1 MKQRKKYLL
10 FPILLFLLMIST
22 FGWKTA
28 EATGN
33 NSWSVLSE
41 SEARAQNLGNQPLL
55 ETERTVLE
63 KPTPRTFC
71 FVKRGAVQVVKY
83 DKNTN
88 ARLAGAQF
96 TIYDRW
102 GCIVQVIES
111 NYNGVAYTN
120 TLPLGYYSIKE
131 TKAPAGYKLESSVRT
146 FNLLKNGQLVCFTK
160 CNEPLPIQK
169 GSLKI
174 VKTGEDNQVLAGAS
188 FDVFNA
194 NNQFVGRIATNVNGV
209 AYLGNLPYGTY
220 KLIEIK
226 APADYQ
232 LDSTPKYVTVSSSS
246 PEGTAT
252 IYITNKKAV
261 GSLQIIKKDEQGKLL
276 AGANFNVY
284 NSKNQVVGTI
294 VTNTNG
300 VATLNNLPYGE
311 YTVLET
317 IAPEGYEKDPTLHD
331 VTISKDNANGVAK
344 ITVVN
349 KKKVTT
355 GTLQIIKI
363 DEQGRLLSGA
373 EFQIFNSKNVL
384 IKTVVTGSNGV
395 AALDNLPFD
404 TYTVSESKAP
414 EGYEP
419 DGTLRS
425 VTVSKDDPE
434 GVVSIIVVNKKAKT
448 TGNLEVIK
456 KDEAGVLLAGAEF
469 DVKDA
474 KDKLVGKITTD
485 ANGVGKLKDLP
496 FGTYKV
502 IETKAPAGYE
512 LNVTP
517 KEVTV
522 SKGDPNGVVSITI
535 TNKKEITT
543 GNLEVIKKDEAG
555 ALLAGAEFDVKDAK
569 DKLVGKITTDANGVG
584 KLKDLPFGTYKVI
597 ETKAPAGYELDVT
610 PKEVTVSKGDPNG
623 VVSITITNKKEIT
636 TGNLEVIKKDE
647 AGVLL
652 ADAEF
657 EVYDASDK
665 LVDKITTDA
674 NGVAGLKD
682 LPFGTYKLIET
693 KAPTGYELDAT
704 PKFIK
709 ISKDDPNGT
718 SSIDVINKKEVLPT
732 TGTLKIIKYVKDSN
746 PIVYLPGAVFGV
758 YDSETELMGSYTTD
772 QNGEII
778 LNDLA
783 EGKYYVVEIEAPP
796 GYEEDT
802 TFYEIDVEAGKVAEI
817 RHANVKKD
825 NLGGLKIVKYAKTK
839 EGFETD
845 TVLPNT
851 EFEVT
856 DSTGKVHKGVTDVNG
871 ELFFPNL
878 PSGKSTIK
886 ETKAPDGYELDSTEQ
901 TAEITVGEIV
911 DKKFYNTAKQEQ
923 GRMLVYVSSNNT
935 KQDLKGLEYII
946 TSANGVRFDTIAVTN
961 AFGQISLNLPPGE
974 YEIAPF
980 VQGYSASEP
989 TKFKI
994 QAKKFTIVK
1003 LTV

>member
-1 MKQRKKYLL
+1 M
-10 FPILLFLLMIST
+10 FIISNTFIFTIIST

-33 NSWSVLSE
+33 NSWSVLTE
-41 SEARAQNLGNQPLL
+41 SEARAQNLGNQSLL
-55 ETERTVLE
+55 ETERIVLE

-83 DKNTN
+83 DKSTK

-102 GCIVQVIES
+102 GRIAQIIET

-120 TLPLGYYSIKE
+120 TLPLGYYSIRE
-131 TKAPAGYKLESSVRT
+131 TKAPVGYKLESSVRT
-146 FNLLKNGQLVCFTK
+146 FNLLKNGQFVCFTK
-160 CNEPLPIQK
+160 CNEALPIQK

-174 VKTGEDNQVLAGAS
+174 VKTGEGNQVLAGAS
-188 FDVFNA
+188 FDVFNS

-232 LDSTPKYVTVSSSS
+232 LDTTPKYVTISSSS
-246 PEGTAT
+246 PGGTAT

-276 AGANFNVY
+276 AGAKFNVY

-294 VTNTNG
+294 TTNTNG

-331 VTISKDNANGVAK
+331 VTISKDNPNGVAK
-344 ITVVN
+344 ITIVN

-355 GTLQIIKI
+355 GTLQIIKT
-363 DEQGRLLSGA
+363 DEQGKLLSGA
-373 EFQIFNSKNVL
+373 EFQVFNSKNVL
-384 IKTVVTGSNGV
+384 IKTVVTGSNGI
-395 AALDNLPFD
+395 ATLENLAFD
-404 TYTVSESKAP
+404 TYTVYESKAP

-419 DGTLRS
+419 DRTPRS
-425 VTVSKDDPE
+425 VTVSKDNPE
-434 GVVSIIVVNKKAKT
+434 GVVSIIVVNKKAK
-448 TGNLEVIK
+448 
-456 KDEAGVLLAGAEF
+456 
-469 DVKDA
+469 
-474 KDKLVGKITTD
+474 
-485 ANGVGKLKDLP
+485 
-496 FGTYKV
+496 
-502 IETKAPAGYE
+502 
-512 LNVTP
+512 
-517 KEVTV
+517 
-522 SKGDPNGVVSITI
+522 
-535 TNKKEITT
+535 TT

-584 KLKDLPFGTYKVI
+584 KLKDLPFGAYKVI

-647 AGVLL
+647 AGALL

-674 NGVAGLKD
+674 NGVAGLKN

-709 ISKDDPNGT
+709 VSKDDPNGT

-758 YDSETELMGSYTTD
+758 YDSDTELMGSYTTD

-980 VQGYSASEP
+980 VQGYSTSEP